1 MEVPRSAALFERA
14 RRVIPGG
21 VNSPVRAFGS
31 VGGTPRFLVQGSGC
45 RVRDADGHEYIDYV
59 GSWGP
64 LILGH
69 ADPDVVAAVRAAA
82 GRGTSFGAPT
92 ELEVELAE
100 LLCEALPGVER
111 VRMVSSGTEAA
122 MSALRLARAATGR
135 ARVLK
140 FEGCYH
146 GHSDALLVGAGSG
159 VATLGIPGSPRKAAA
174 SEARSEAKPS
184 GVRAPAQA
192 GPRSEPKASGG
203 VLPTGV
209 PEAFVELTLQA
220 PYNDS
225 AAVAAVFERWGSEL
239 ACVIVEPVAANMG
252 LVPPRPGFLAS
263 LREHCD
269 RSGALL
275 VFDEVITG
283 FRVGWSGAQ
292 GRYGVVPD
300 LTVLGKIVGGGLP
313 AAAYGGRADLMRR
326 IAPEG
331 PVYQAGTLSGNP
343 LAMAAGL
350 ATLRRLREPGTYE
363 RLESLASRLAGGF
376 RERAE
381 KAGVE
386 LWTEAV
392 GGIFGFFFHP
402 GPVASFEEARKSRED
417 RFRAFFAAML
427 EEGIYLAPSPY
438 ECGFVSLA
446 HGDAE
451 VELTLAA
458 AERALRAASRVD

>member
-1 MEVPRSAALFERA
+1 
-14 RRVIPGG
+14 VIPGG
-21 VNSPVRAFGS
+21 VNSPVRAFGA
-31 VGGTPRFLVQGSGC
+31 VGGVPRFLVQGSGC
-45 RVRDADGHEYIDYV
+45 RVRDADGNEYVDYV

-69 ADPDVVAAVRAAA
+69 SDPAVLASLRAAME
-82 GRGTSFGAPT
+82 RGTSFGAPT

-135 ARVLK
+135 ARILK

-159 VATLGIPGSPRKAAA
+159 VATLGIPGSP
-174 SEARSEAKPS
+174 
-184 GVRAPAQA
+184 
-192 GPRSEPKASGG
+192 
-203 VLPTGV
+203 GV
-209 PEAFVELTLQA
+209 PEAFVELTVQA
-220 PYNDS
+220 PYND
-225 AAVAAVFERWGSEL
+225 AEAVAAAFERWGSEL
-239 ACVIVEPVAANMG
+239 ACAIVEPVAANMG
-252 LVPPRPGFLAS
+252 LVPPRPGFLAA
-263 LREHCD
+263 LRAHCD
-269 RSGALL
+269 RAGALL

-313 AAAYGGRADLMRR
+313 AAAYGGRAELMRQV
-326 IAPEG
+326 APEG

-363 RLESLASRLAGGF
+363 RLERLSTRIADGL
-376 RERAE
+376 RERAHR
-381 KAGVE
+381 AGVE
-386 LWTEAV
+386 LSTEAV

-402 GPVASFEEARKSRED
+402 GPVTRFDEVRKSHEG

-427 EEGIYLAPSPY
+427 EAGIYLAPSPY

-451 VELTLAA
+451 VDATLEA
-458 AERALRAASRVD
+458 AEAALRIAARVD